1 MGDGDDILVQPSSA
15 MNTEKVIKME
25 RREKLN
31 LRGTEKNYMW
41 FQRQGDLG
49 LGANIVPRP
58 KSSSPFLSLRVILD
72 ILISLQYPSPSFGLC
87 YVEWIS
93 VDLKCYYA
101 HQL

>member
-1 MGDGDDILVQPSSA
+1 

-31 LRGTEKNYMW
+31 LRGAEKNYMW
-41 FQRQGDLG
+41 FQREGALG
-49 LGANIVPRP
+49 LAANIVPRP
-58 KSSSPFLSLRVILD
+58 KSSPFLSLRIILD
-72 ILISLQYPSPSFGLC
+72 ILISLQYPFPSFGLC
-87 YVEWIS
+87 YFEWIS